1 MVSIT
6 KAEKNLLQEQFP
18 KMTFVRTMKQKS
30 KRGHY
35 YCVETPPV
43 MKYLKKIRTGQVPA
57 TKRGG

>member
-6 KAEKNLLQEQFP
+6 KEEKNKLLERFP

-35 YCVETPPV
+35 YCVESPAV
-43 MKYLKKIRTGQVPA
+43 MKYLRRIRNGEV
-57 TKRGG
+57 